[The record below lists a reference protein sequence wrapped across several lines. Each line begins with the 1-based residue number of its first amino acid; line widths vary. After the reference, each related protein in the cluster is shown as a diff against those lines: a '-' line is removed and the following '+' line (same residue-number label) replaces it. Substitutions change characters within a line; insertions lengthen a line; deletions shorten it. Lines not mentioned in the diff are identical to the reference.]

1 MPLIS
6 HRGAAHLA
14 EANTLEA
21 IKKGD
26 EYSPS
31 FVEIDINASSDG
43 VYVILHGAMSRFLT
57 GKKMKS
63 DLIGLKGSNPGLLTL
78 DQLSS
83 ITIRSAYMFD
93 IKVADKTSLLQI
105 IEKLSTLPRDDFAF
119 TSPHERSL
127 IAMKHAFPKSAI
139 FQSQP
144 YYLGPLPAFDIAR
157 RNGFEGVALNKWWL
171 IPLVRV
177 LCKVYNKK
185 LMCYTI
191 DSKIG
196 IRLAQFFFPDAYIVT
211 NRPDIYRSVYPVDK
225 TT

>member
-26 EYSPS
+26 EFTPAY
-31 FVEIDINASSDG
+31 VEIDINATSDG
-43 VYVILHGAMSRFLT
+43 IYVILHGSMSRFLT
-57 GKKMKS
+57 GKKMKA
-63 DLIGLKGSNPGLLTL
+63 DLMDLKGSNPDLLTL
-78 DQLSS
+78 DQLSA
-83 ITIRSAYMFD
+83 IKIHSAYMFD
-93 IKVADKTSLLQI
+93 IKVADEMSLGQI
-105 IEKLSTLPRDDFAF
+105 IDKLSELPRDDFAF

-127 IAMKHAFPKSAI
+127 IAMKRAFPKSAI

-171 IPLVRV
+171 IPLVRI

-185 LMCYTI
+185 MMCYTI

-196 IRLAQFFFPDAYIVT
+196 IRLAQLFFPDAYIVT
-211 NRPDIYRSVYPVDK
+211 NRPDIYRSLYPVN
-225 TT
+225 